1 MIHNFMWPAKAI
13 PLIFVGWEVTAF
25 DISIPPTK
33 CLKTCSSTKKKG
45 IDIGCLISHS
55 KLRIYSIL
63 TYCLLVQMIKYED
76 YETQSLSKKK
86 ASAFCVAPS

>member
-1 MIHNFMWPAKAI
+1 MRSEKNS
-13 PLIFVGWEVTAF
+13 AF
-25 DISIPPTK
+25 DISIPPTV
-33 CLKTCSSTKKKG
+33 LENLFLYQKKKG
-45 IDIGCLISHS
+45 IDIR

-63 TYCLLVQMIKYED
+63 TYCVLVQMIKYED